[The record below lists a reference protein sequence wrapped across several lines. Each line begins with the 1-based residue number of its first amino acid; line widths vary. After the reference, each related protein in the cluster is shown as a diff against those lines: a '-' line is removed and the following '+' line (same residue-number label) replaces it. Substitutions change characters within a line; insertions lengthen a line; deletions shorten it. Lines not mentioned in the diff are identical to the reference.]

1 MTATIRLGVVTLA
14 SLAMSPRMTLGLART
29 CVLIACGVLL
39 PALEQSALAKG
50 YPPDMVGS
58 LAPIGLHGPNDTRF
72 AYFWLDLRNRWAK
85 PRALCGAPGLS
96 FESVD
101 PGIRPQRFFGVGG
114 AGHFC
119 GGLGSAVLLAPG
131 AHLTIGIRLP
141 VTTEERLRKLESID
155 VRTDALSPDGAVL
168 PVEERL
174 VAVSIPRKQLRRL
187 PRLGDLAVIS
197 TSRAK
202 AGASF
207 GGWSASVRPAGEDSG
222 GKSTNLAYW
231 ISLVNQ
237 RREPKALCRFLA
249 VKARLLLANKELR
262 TVEEGRPDR
271 VVCPDDFGMDS
282 GWRLVGPGQAFTFL
296 FTIEPKAGEAPAER
310 VEFVIQGTESS
321 SDLEQPFSA
330 FSIQAFVR

>member
-1 MTATIRLGVVTLA
+1 HLSNRP
-14 SLAMSPRMTLGLART
+14 SF
-29 CVLIACGVLL
+29 
-39 PALEQSALAKG
+39 
-50 YPPDMVGS
+50 GS
-58 LAPIGLHGPNDTRF
+58 LRQPHERSHSRHFHHGL
-72 AYFWLDLRNRWAK
+72 
-85 PRALCGAPGLS
+85 
-96 FESVD
+96 
-101 PGIRPQRFFGVGG
+101 
-114 AGHFC
+114 
-119 GGLGSAVLLAPG
+119 
-131 AHLTIGIRLP
+131 
-141 VTTEERLRKLESID
+141 
-155 VRTDALSPDGAVL
+155 
-168 PVEERL
+168 
-174 VAVSIPRKQLRRL
+174 
-187 PRLGDLAVIS
+187 LAVIS